1 MGSIQSSYNQINFV
15 DMQNFIYNTDSCII
29 INTLSKTEQ
38 ECVIKNTININ
49 DEVTIINENID
60 NNLNKNIIIYGKNYM
75 DKSIYKKYDQLKKL
89 YCKNIYIYSGG
100 LFEWLTLQDIF
111 GKENFP
117 TNKIELDI
125 LKYKP
130 KSFFHQT
137 KLLENKSF

>member
-1 MGSIQSSYNQINFV
+1 MQSKYKQINFE
-15 DMQNFIYNTDSCII
+15 DMQHFIYNTETSII
-29 INTLSKTEQ
+29 INTLNQHEQ
-38 ECVIKNTININ
+38 TCVIKNTININ
-49 DEVTIINENID
+49 DEVANVNENID

-75 DKSIYKKYDQLKKL
+75 DKSIYKKYDQLKSL
-89 YCKNIYIYSGG
+89 YCQNIYIYSGG

-137 KLLENKSF
+137 KLLENSSF

>member
-1 MGSIQSSYNQINFV
+1 MGAIQTKNNKINFE
-15 DMQNFIYNTDSCII
+15 DMQDFIYNVDSCII
-29 INTLSKTEQ
+29 INTLNKNEQ
-38 ECVIKNTININ
+38 ICVIKNTIDID
-49 DEVTIINENID
+49 DEVKIINENID

-75 DKSIYKKYDQLKKL
+75 DKSIYKKYNQLKKL
-89 YCKNIYIYSGG
+89 YCQNIYIYSGG

-137 KLLENKSF
+137 KLLENTSF

>member
-1 MGSIQSSYNQINFV
+1 MGNTSSIVSQYVSYEDVQEIIKNKR
-15 DMQNFIYNTDSCII
+15 CIL
-29 INTLSKTEQ
+29 INTLFVDEQ
-38 ECVIKNTININ
+38 SCLIKNTLS
-49 DEVTIINENID
+49 ID
-60 NNLNKNIIIYGKNYM
+60 KEIQSMNKLLDTLDYDKICIYGKNYM
-75 DKSIYKKYDQLKKL
+75 DKSIYKKYNQLKKL
-89 YCKNIYIYSGG
+89 YCQNIYIYSGG

-137 KLLENKSF
+137 KLLENTSF